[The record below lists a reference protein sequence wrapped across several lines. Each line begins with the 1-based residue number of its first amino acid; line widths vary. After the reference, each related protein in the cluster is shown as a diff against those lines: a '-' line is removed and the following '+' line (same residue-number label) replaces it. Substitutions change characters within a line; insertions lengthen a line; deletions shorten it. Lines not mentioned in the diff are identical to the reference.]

1 MKLEISNY
9 ECEKLG
15 LEKNILLLADLFFHT
30 FVHSKI
36 AQKYCLDQKRN
47 PCKFQ
52 LIIYF
57 FCKKPNAK
65 LFLSNFRRLSLSNLP
80 PAKQNQTK
88 TMTPNKIRAYV
99 VLGNYTQL
107 EYDQDLL
114 ILKVLFLLH
123 KIKLNLFIIR
133 FISNNSLP
141 TGNPGFSS
149 NFVTDT
155 ESVSDAFNH
164 FSNTFLS

>member
-47 PCKFQ
+47 PYKFQ

-88 TMTPNKIRAYV
+88 TMATCHFIHVEYTLAIKQTMKIFPRKLFFRALGQN
-99 VLGNYTQL
+99 VLTL
-107 EYDQDLL
+107 
-114 ILKVLFLLH
+114 
-123 KIKLNLFIIR
+123 
-133 FISNNSLP
+133 
-141 TGNPGFSS
+141 
-149 NFVTDT
+149 
-155 ESVSDAFNH
+155 
-164 FSNTFLS
+164 